1 MKMPM
6 CTSITHNI
14 AIEFMLYHYLKN
26 FSRKSEATCRTAIDM
41 ILLEVLIVLVSL
53 YVLPPLVSLTNLES

>member
-1 MKMPM
+1 MNMPM
-6 CTSITHNI
+6 CVTHNM
-14 AIEFMLYHYLKN
+14 ATEFLLYHYQKN

-53 YVLPPLVSLTNLES
+53 YVLPPLVSLTNFES